1 MNGYFQLLFND
12 SGTNIIIY
20 PPTEGDKSVD
30 LSELMNYLS
39 ARSIQYDMA
48 HLNRSISHITEKTT
62 VLLSDVQGKSEQEAF
77 VLNIS
82 EDRMKAVARFYPPAV
97 GSAAMTA
104 SDIIADLSNRKI
116 VAGINQVVIS
126 AFLAN
131 RKYCTDY
138 CLAQGSTPVNGTDA
152 RIEYYFST
160 DLSVRPTLLE
170 DGSVDFFHLH
180 TMNQC
185 TKGQLIAKLFR
196 ENPGEFGETIF
207 GEKIKPRDVKKLSL
221 KYGRNITINEEK
233 TELLSDVNGH
243 VSLLEGKVFV
253 SDIYEIAN
261 VDNAT
266 GDIEYEGCIQV
277 NGNVCSNFSI
287 KAKGNISING
297 VVEGAY
303 IEAGGNITIA
313 RGMNGMNKG
322 ILKAG
327 GNVIAKFIENATVFA
342 GGFVE
347 TESILH
353 SKVQAKTEVNVVSKK
368 GFITGGYVSATQ
380 AVHAKNLGSPMGG
393 DTVIEIGV
401 DPAIR
406 EKYMQLQN
414 SIRECKK
421 TLELIRPVIV
431 ATAKKL
437 QQGVKVT
444 PEQGLYFKQLA
455 LTSKQKQEQL
465 QADEVALEEMEGLV
479 RGDERAQ
486 VTVTGEVYTGTKI
499 VISDVSI
506 IVKDTMKYCRFIRS
520 HGEVAMTSL

>member
-30 LSELMNYLS
+30 ISELMNYLT
-39 ARSIQYDMA
+39 ARKIQYDMA
-48 HLNRSISHITEKTT
+48 HLNRSVNHITEETT
-62 VLLSDVQGKSEQEAF
+62 VLLSDVQGQSEQEAF
-77 VLNIS
+77 ILNIS
-82 EDRMKAVARFYPPAV
+82 EDRMKAVARFYPPSV

-104 SDIIADLSNRKI
+104 GDIIADLSIRKI
-116 VAGINQVVIS
+116 VSGINQVVIAS
-126 AFLAN
+126 FLAK

-138 CLAQGSTPVNGTDA
+138 VLAEGTSPVNGTDA

-185 TKGQLIAKLFR
+185 KKGQLIAKLFR
-196 ENPGEFGETIF
+196 ENLGEFGETIF

-221 KYGRNITINEEK
+221 KYERNILINDEK
-233 TELLSDVNGH
+233 TELVSDVNGH

-261 VDNAT
+261 VDNGT

-277 NGNVCSNFSI
+277 NGNVCSNFSV
-287 KAKGNISING
+287 KAKGNIVING

-322 ILKAG
+322 VLKAG
-327 GNVIAKFIENATVFA
+327 GNIIAKFIENASIIA

-353 SKVQAKTEVNVVSKK
+353 SNVQAQTEVNVVSKK
-368 GFITGGYVSATQ
+368 GFITGGHVSATQ
-380 AVHAKNLGSPMGG
+380 AVHAKNLGSPMGA
-393 DTVIEIGV
+393 DTIIEIGV
-401 DPAIR
+401 DPSIR
-406 EKYMQLQN
+406 NHYVQLQN

-421 TLELIRPVIV
+421 TLELVRPVLA
-431 ATAKKL
+431 ATAQKI
-437 QQGVKVT
+437 QQGVKLT
-444 PEQGLYFKQLA
+444 PEQCLYFKQLA

-465 QADEVALEEMEGLV
+465 KADETELEDMDGLV
-479 RGDERAQ
+479 KGDERAQ
-486 VTVTGEVYTGTKI
+486 VTVTGEVYSGTKI
-499 VISDVSI
+499 VISDVAI

-520 HGEVAMTSL
+520 HGEVTMTSL